1 MERKEP
7 LFDAP
12 IPGQSMLHELGARP
26 WQSPPQYSTVE
37 EVVDFYI
44 SKMATDEVSVQIAD
58 ILEMD
63 VSVVD
68 LAHTMQ
74 LANVMEGVHT
84 IDVGVLVTPV
94 LMEFIMLIGDSVGVK
109 YRTGL
114 DEQDENV
121 KNAMINKAMRKF
133 KQEEKKQDDMP
144 TEETTPVVEEPMEES
159 DTMSNLTGLMARR
172 Q

>member
-133 KQEEKKQDDMP
+133 KQEEKKQDEMP
-144 TEETTPVVEEPMEES
+144 TEETTPVAEEPKEEA

>member
-26 WQSPPQYSTVE
+26 WQRPPQYSTVE

-144 TEETTPVVEEPMEES
+144 TEETTPVVEEPMKES

>member
-144 TEETTPVVEEPMEES
+144 TEETTPVVEEPMKES
-159 DTMSNLTGLMARR
+159 DTMSNLTGLMARK

>member
-1 MERKEP
+1 
-7 LFDAP
+7 
-12 IPGQSMLHELGARP
+12 
-26 WQSPPQYSTVE
+26 
-37 EVVDFYI
+37 
-44 SKMATDEVSVQIAD
+44 
-58 ILEMD
+58 
-63 VSVVD
+63 
-68 LAHTMQ
+68 
-74 LANVMEGVHT
+74 MEGVHT

-114 DEQDENV
+114 DVQDENV

-133 KQEEKKQDDMP
+133 KQQEKKQDDMP

>member
-144 TEETTPVVEEPMEES
+144 TEEITPVAEEPKEEA

>member
-1 MERKEP
+1 MERKDP

-26 WQSPPQYSTVE
+26 WQNPPQYTTLE
-37 EVVDFYI
+37 EVVDFYV
-44 SKMATDEVSVQIAD
+44 SKMATDEVAVQIAD

-94 LMEFIMLIGDSVGVK
+94 LMEFIMLIGDSANVK

-114 DEQDENV
+114 EEQDENV
-121 KNAMINKAMRKF
+121 RDAMVKKAMRKF
-133 KQEEKKQDDMP
+133 KEEEKRQDEMP
-144 TEETTPVVEEPMEES
+144 TEKTTPVAEEPKEEA

>member
-1 MERKEP
+1 MERKDP

-12 IPGQSMLHELGARP
+12 IPGQSMLHELGARL
-26 WQSPPQYSTVE
+26 WQNPPQYTTLE
-37 EVVDFYI
+37 EVVDFYV
-44 SKMATDEVSVQIAD
+44 SKMATDEVAVQIAD

-94 LMEFIMLIGDSVGVK
+94 LMEFIMLIGDSANVK

-114 DEQDENV
+114 EEQDENV
-121 KNAMINKAMRKF
+121 RDAMVKKAMRKF
-133 KQEEKKQDDMP
+133 KEEEKRQDEMP
-144 TEETTPVVEEPMEES
+144 TEETTPVAEEPKEEA

>member
-133 KQEEKKQDDMP
+133 KQQEKKQDDMP

>member
-1 MERKEP
+1 MERKDP

-26 WQSPPQYSTVE
+26 WQNPPQYTTLE
-37 EVVDFYI
+37 EVVDFYV
-44 SKMATDEVSVQIAD
+44 SKMATDEVAVQIAD

-94 LMEFIMLIGDSVGVK
+94 LMEFIMLIGDSAKVK

-114 DEQDENV
+114 EEQDENV
-121 KNAMINKAMRKF
+121 RDAMVKKAMRKF
-133 KQEEKKQDDMP
+133 KEEEKRQDEMP
-144 TEETTPVVEEPMEES
+144 TEETTPVAEEPKEEA

>member
-1 MERKEP
+1 MERKDP

-26 WQSPPQYSTVE
+26 WQNPPQYSTLEDVVE
-37 EVVDFYI
+37 FYI
-44 SKMATDEVSVQIAD
+44 SKMATDEVAMQVVD
-58 ILEMD
+58 VLEMD

-68 LAHTMQ
+68 LAHVIQ

-94 LMEFIMLIGDSVGVK
+94 LMEFIMLIGDSAGVD

-114 DEQDENV
+114 DEQDDNV
-121 KNAMINKAMRKF
+121 RDALVKKAMRKF
-133 KQEEKKQDDMP
+133 KEEEKRQDSEPKAEDKP
-144 TEETTPVVEEPMEES
+144 VEEPDENDVM
-159 DTMSNLTGLMARR
+159 TNLTGLMSRR
-172 Q
+172 N

>member
-26 WQSPPQYSTVE
+26 WQRPPQYSTVE

-144 TEETTPVVEEPMEES
+144 TEETTPVAQEPKEET

>member
-144 TEETTPVVEEPMEES
+144 TEETTPVVEEPMKES